1 MTRAQAPM
9 SAWLSD
15 QVHDAVVAAQR
26 LHARG
31 VQEVWLH
38 YRRGE
43 VLVSEER
50 QLEGYE
56 REGLSVPTG
65 KSKAELTEWIRER
78 LRRVQ
83 SCP

>member
-1 MTRAQAPM
+1 MRTPQ
-9 SAWLSD
+9 WLSE
-15 QVHDAVVAAQR
+15 QVQDAALAAQR

-31 VQEVWLH
+31 FQEVWLH

-56 REGLSVPTG
+56 REGLSLPTG
-65 KSKAELTEWIRER
+65 KGKAELTEWIRER
-78 LRRVQ
+78 LRRVPG
-83 SCP
+83 SP

>member
-1 MTRAQAPM
+1 MLPGLM
-9 SAWLSD
+9 SQWLSL
-15 QVHDAVVAAQR
+15 QVQDAVVTAQR

-31 VQEVWLH
+31 FQEVWLH

-65 KSKAELTEWIRER
+65 KSKAELAEWIGAR
-78 LRRVQ
+78 LRRVPC
-83 SCP
+83 CP